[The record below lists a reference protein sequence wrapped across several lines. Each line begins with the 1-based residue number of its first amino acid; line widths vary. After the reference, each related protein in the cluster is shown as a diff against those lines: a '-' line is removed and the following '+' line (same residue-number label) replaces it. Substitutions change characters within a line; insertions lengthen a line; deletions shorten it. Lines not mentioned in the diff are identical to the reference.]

1 MGRAAGGL
9 VGRATGR
16 WRATDNDQGARV
28 ACATT
33 RARNGRRLV
42 ARVDF
47 PGAIDGHLSADWV
60 GKLVGRLLPGA
71 HTMHALRRKFA
82 SAAYAVDKDVFVV
95 QELLGHASP
104 VTTRRY
110 VEVPRDDLRR
120 TVNAMTR
127 TA

>member
-1 MGRAAGGL
+1 MHGKGDKDRVIPLPDGLADELRRVPAGFL
-9 VGRATGR
+9 
-16 WRATDNDQGARV
+16 
-28 ACATT
+28 
-33 RARNGRRLV
+33 
-42 ARVDF
+42 F